1 MVATSGNT
9 SPGSRAFRREAK
21 QRVKRLGVGS
31 AICSGPAQARHG
43 EQFPR
48 PCRGLAHS
56 HTVSHSLR
64 CSIITGV
71 RRVGS
76 LAPWCSRE
84 GSGPG
89 LPGAGLTR
97 KPAPLLQA
105 HDSIVSAESQSAPVV
120 PYAAI

>member
-1 MVATSGNT
+1 MVATSGNM

-21 QRVKRLGVGS
+21 QRVKRLGGS

-56 HTVSHSLR
+56 RMVSHSLR

-89 LPGAGLTR
+89 LPGAGLIR

-105 HDSIVSAESQSAPVV
+105 HDSIVSAESQSARVV
-120 PYAAI
+120 LYAAI